1 MNCSAFRD
9 VPGRWCSFAFKW
21 GAIRSGLLH
30 SRSEKRDRR
39 RLGEIK
45 VGRLKRKEKEMTGKF
60 GRKFRINA
68 DQLKRISNFLL
79 SPKTSNFAQT

>member
-45 VGRLKRKEKEMTGKF
+45 VGRLKRKEEETTGKF

-68 DQLKRISNFLL
+68 DQWKRISNFLL
-79 SPKTSNFAQT
+79 PPKTSNFAET